1 MISLSWSKMVIKYKL
16 SLVIMGMIAAT
27 WLVYSSLLLPQR
39 DSIDQLTMQ
48 LYTERQQVK
57 FIEEFL
63 LIHPNPEQYVLE
75 LDKNLMQI
83 NRILPDDPES
93 SSFVMQV
100 EELSKE
106 WSMELNYLKPTKIMN
121 KDGYREYEVEISL
134 IGGFIESMQFIKKLE
149 NNSRFT
155 NVIMVTM
162 LPSKNRLETKLL
174 VKIYSYGLP
183 YLANKNSGITD

>member
-63 LIHPNPEQYVLE
+63 LIHPNPEQYMLE

-106 WSMELNYLKPTKIMN
+106 CSMELNYLKPTKIMN

-134 IGGFIESMQFIKKLE
+134 IGGFIESMQFIKKIE